1 MLTTELTLDELLA
14 ASSPLAQRMFAV
26 QHHLAMVLG
35 IDCFAPTPR
44 GIAEQRDHI
53 ERAIAELQA
62 AQAALD
68 PPAAGTD

>member
-1 MLTTELTLDELLA
+1 MYPTTAPTLDELLA

-44 GIAEQRDHI
+44 GIAD
-53 ERAIAELQA
+53 
-62 AQAALD
+62 
-68 PPAAGTD
+68 